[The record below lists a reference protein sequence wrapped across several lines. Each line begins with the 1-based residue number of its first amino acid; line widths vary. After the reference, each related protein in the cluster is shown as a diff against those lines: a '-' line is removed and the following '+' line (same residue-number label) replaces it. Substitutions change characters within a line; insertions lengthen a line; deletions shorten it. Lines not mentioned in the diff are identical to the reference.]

1 MKPYSAACDQ
11 NRYAILDII
20 KPLLS
25 EKRTVLEIGSG
36 TGQHAL
42 FFAQEMPHLIW
53 QTSDRVENH
62 AGILQWLQEAKL
74 NNTPPPISLNVSK
87 DKWPKINVDAIFSAN
102 AVHIMAWE
110 SVIDLFE
117 NAGKL
122 LPKGA
127 LFILYGPFNY
137 NGNYTSD
144 SNKRFDSWL
153 KSRDPKSGIRDFEA
167 LNKLAN
173 EANLSFVEDFDMPEN
188 NQILQW
194 VKL

>member
-25 EKRTVLEIGSG
+25 EKKTVLEIGSG

-188 NQILQW
+188 NKILQW

>member
-122 LPKGA
+122 LLKGA

>member
-122 LPKGA
+122 LLKGA

-188 NQILQW
+188 NKILQW